1 MRPLCARVLHGAA
14 LQHGRSS
21 SPHSVYTRGC
31 HQQTGAT
38 MALLSISAAARAA
51 GVDRA
56 TLYRAL
62 QSGRLSATTDETGG
76 RAIDTA
82 ELGRVFPL
90 KSTGERVT
98 VTAPT
103 GPGVLEQARMAD
115 ESVAVLRERIR
126 GLEEQRELYR
136 RQLEAAQQA
145 LEAVTLR
152 LPPPQPVAPQTS
164 SGLVWAVV
172 GLLSAIVLGV
182 SVVLVR

>member
-1 MRPLCARVLHGAA
+1 
-14 LQHGRSS
+14 
-21 SPHSVYTRGC
+21 
-31 HQQTGAT
+31 

-56 TLYRAL
+56 TLHRAL
-62 QSGRLSATTDETGG
+62 KSGRLSATTDETGA
-76 RAIDTA
+76 RVIDTA
-82 ELGRVFPL
+82 ELARVFPL

-98 VTAPT
+98 VTPPT

-152 LPPPQPVAPQTS
+152 LPPPQPTTPQQTG
-164 SGLVWAVV
+164 SGLIWAVV
-172 GLLSAIVLGV
+172 GLLAAIVLGV

>member
-21 SPHSVYTRGC
+21 STHSVYTDGS
-31 HQQTGAT
+31 HQQGTN
-38 MALLSISAAARAA
+38 MALLSVSAAARAA

-56 TLYRAL
+56 TIHRAL
-62 QSGRLSATTDETGG
+62 KSGRLSATVDDTGA

-82 ELGRVFPL
+82 ELHRVFPL
-90 KSTGERVT
+90 RATGEPVT
-98 VTAPT
+98 VTAT
-103 GPGVLEQARMAD
+103 AGPGVLEQARVAD

-136 RQLEAAQQA
+136 RQLESAQQA

-164 SGLVWAVV
+164 SGLVWAVS
-172 GLLSAIVLGV
+172 GLLAAIVLGV